1 MSWDSFGYFA
11 VVSMVLAL
19 AGALV
24 ALCRPNR
31 TRTACW
37 LTLGG
42 IAALACFVVGFWV
55 TLGRPP
61 MRTMGETRLWYSL
74 CVLIA
79 GLLVYRRWRF
89 RWVLLFTTVM
99 ASVFCLVNL
108 LKPEI
113 HDATLVPALQSVFFV
128 PHVVAYMFAYGILA
142 CAFLLAVAGVADRRH
157 SYLESIDNLVYIGT
171 GLLFVGLL
179 TGSV

>member
-42 IAALACFVVGFWV
+42 IAALACFVAGANAQDKKEAKKNQSA
-55 TLGRPP
+55 
-61 MRTMGETRLWYSL
+61 ET
-74 CVLIA
+74 I
-79 GLLVYRRWRF
+79 
-89 RWVLLFTTVM
+89 
-99 ASVFCLVNL
+99 N
-108 LKPEI
+108 
-113 HDATLVPALQSVFFV
+113 Q
-128 PHVVAYMFAYGILA
+128 
-142 CAFLLAVAGVADRRH
+142 
-157 SYLESIDNLVYIGT
+157 
-171 GLLFVGLL
+171 
-179 TGSV
+179 